1 MSHFVLLPFFVR
13 CEVPSGTCAC
23 TCAHLSCSCE
33 VQLFCENLFHQLLPQ
48 PLSSPLL
55 GLRSLADGQVFLMH
69 LERVLAFMPLVSY
82 SSQLL
87 FPLL

>member
-1 MSHFVLLPFFVR
+1 MSHFVLLPFLSDVKSLLVHVHAR
-13 CEVPSGTCAC
+13 V
-23 TCAHLSCSCE
+23 HILSCSCE

-69 LERVLAFMPLVSY
+69 LERVLASMPLVSY